1 MSNLLSRLLFW
12 GYTFMLVS
20 WLVQERVLKLPI
32 EKRLLI
38 KKGQNRQNRAKWST
52 LCPFISTLAFRN
64 SPTNIRICQKP
75 YFLFHHCYSY
85 VNYQAWNPNS
95 KEVFKLCCKKLS
107 FLSSALSSLLRPL
120 VQKSIFPLS
129 LLVLLNL
136 MATIDCSFIIQGRQN
151 RGGGGQV
158 PLPHFVK
165 PPNPIWIR
173 MGKYYAH
180 QTIICHCEFLEYW
193 NIKEVFGGFDNV
205 FHTVFPHIRPSL
217 K

>member
-1 MSNLLSRLLFW
+1 MSKLLSRLLFW

-64 SPTNIRICQKP
+64 SPTNIRICPKP

-85 VNYQAWNPNS
+85 VHYQAWNPNS

-120 VQKSIFPLS
+120 VQKSIFPFEL
-129 LLVLLNL
+129 
-136 MATIDCSFIIQGRQN
+136 ACSTKSHGNNWLFFYNSGPSEPRGR
-151 RGGGGQV
+151 GAG
-158 PLPHFVK
+158 
-165 PPNPIWIR
+165 PPPTFC
-173 MGKYYAH
+173 
-180 QTIICHCEFLEYW
+180 QT
-193 NIKEVFGGFDNV
+193 
-205 FHTVFPHIRPSL
+205 T
-217 K
+217 